1 MHLHFSIG
9 KVLASFCISLLKVQQ
24 SLSNLPDATRNTGTG
39 EKPEPGVLY
48 IVAFAAVYI
57 G

>member
-48 IVAFAAVYI
+48 IVAFAVVYI